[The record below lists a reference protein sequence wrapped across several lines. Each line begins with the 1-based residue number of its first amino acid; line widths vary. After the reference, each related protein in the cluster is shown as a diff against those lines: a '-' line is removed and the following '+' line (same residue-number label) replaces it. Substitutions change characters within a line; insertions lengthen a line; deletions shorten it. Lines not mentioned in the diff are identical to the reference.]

1 MKKVQK
7 RNREFPQKVEANFGG
22 WKACKRP
29 AYSTAYFLLTF
40 AYIPAYYPAYLPST
54 GRAGSRVNT
63 PIRLSLWVEN
73 IACPG
78 ASYGLS
84 QNQHK
89 GLLK

>member
-7 RNREFPQKVEANFGG
+7 RNREFPRKVEVNFGG

-40 AYIPAYYPAYLPST
+40 AYMPAYRAAYLPST

-63 PIRLSLWVEN
+63 LKRLALWVEY
-73 IACPG
+73 IACLG
-78 ASYGLS
+78 ASCGLS